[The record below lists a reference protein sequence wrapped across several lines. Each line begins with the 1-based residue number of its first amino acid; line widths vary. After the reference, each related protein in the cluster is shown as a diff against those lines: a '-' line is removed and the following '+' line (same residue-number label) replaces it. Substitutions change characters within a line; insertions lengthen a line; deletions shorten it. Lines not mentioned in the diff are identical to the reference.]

1 MYKLLPV
8 TTQTEFC
15 RLYYKYILTCK
26 YLPLW
31 NKRIVLYFQDKKRY
45 QFVNSNW
52 HLAKKF
58 SKYRFWEMMCSTNL
72 TLWQAHNYTLL
83 SCTVWWNHVQRSK
96 LCYIANLMAMKF
108 KYMCATI
115 KIFNM
120 AALFAQRGFSQESEV
135 LLGSM
140 QCAVW
145 ENFIFQRLCK
155 LNKWWFKT
163 KTNQCNSQKCDIF
176 FCLSQLNFKKLYEN
190 RYLCTC
196 SLYTK
201 KLTSVQEVVILLI
214 HTTLCK

>member
-1 MYKLLPV
+1 MFK
-8 TTQTEFC
+8 EANC
-15 RLYYKYILTCK
+15 TC
-26 YLPLW
+26 Y
-31 NKRIVLYFQDKKRY
+31 
-45 QFVNSNW
+45 
-52 HLAKKF
+52 A
-58 SKYRFWEMMCSTNL
+58 
-72 TLWQAHNYTLL
+72 
-83 SCTVWWNHVQRSK
+83 
-96 LCYIANLMAMKF
+96 ANLMAMQF

-120 AALFAQRGFSQESEV
+120 AALFAQRGFSQELEV
-135 LLGSM
+135 LLCSM

-176 FCLSQLNFKKLYEN
+176 FCLSQLNFKNLYEN

-196 SLYTK
+196 SMYTK

>member
-58 SKYRFWEMMCSTNL
+58 SKYRFWEMKCSTNL

-83 SCTVWWNHVQRSK
+83 SRTVWWNHVQRSK
-96 LCYIANLMAMKF
+96 LCYAANLMAMKF

-115 KIFNM
+115 KIP
-120 AALFAQRGFSQESEV
+120 LKFSIWQ
-135 LLGSM
+135 
-140 QCAVW
+140 
-145 ENFIFQRLCK
+145 LCLPK
-155 LNKWWFKT
+155 EAFHRSWKY
-163 KTNQCNSQKCDIF
+163 
-176 FCLSQLNFKKLYEN
+176 FCVV
-190 RYLCTC
+190 C
-196 SLYTK
+196 
-201 KLTSVQEVVILLI
+201 SVQYGKILFSRDYAN
-214 HTTLCK
+214 